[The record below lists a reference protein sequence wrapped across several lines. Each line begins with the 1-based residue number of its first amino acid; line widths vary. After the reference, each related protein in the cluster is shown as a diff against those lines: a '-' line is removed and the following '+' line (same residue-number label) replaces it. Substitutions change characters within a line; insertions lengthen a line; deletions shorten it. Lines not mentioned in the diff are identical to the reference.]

1 MRDDMDSPNASAAPP
16 QGGRVHDGLAGNDP
30 VGRFAGPVA
39 RGLAILCGWWLLG
52 YCFLVVAD
60 IIGRARFGMTLQGTD
75 EIGGYTLAVVSA
87 IGFSHTL
94 LAQRHTRIEVLVR
107 ILPGYA
113 AAVLNLLAAMAL
125 AAAAVYLLLRGADV
139 LAESLEFMSVS
150 SSPLQVPMWLPQGL
164 WVAGLAFFAVTSVA
178 CAGHACW
185 LMLRDP
191 ERVNRV
197 YGPPSLA
204 REIAEGTARLS
215 QDIRP

>member
-1 MRDDMDSPNASAAPP
+1 V
-16 QGGRVHDGLAGNDP
+16 GRV
-30 VGRFAGPVA
+30 AGPVA
-39 RGLAILCGWWLLG
+39 RGLAILCGWWLLE

-60 IIGRARFGMTLQGTD
+60 IIGRARFGLSLQGTD

-107 ILPGYA
+107 ILPGFA
-113 AAVLNLLAAMAL
+113 AALLNLLAAVAL
-125 AAAAVYLLLRGADV
+125 AAVAVYLLVQGADV

-164 WVAGLAFFAVTSVA
+164 WVAGLAFFAVTAVA

-191 ERVNRV
+191 ARVNRV
-197 YGPPSLA
+197 YGPPALE
-204 REIAEGTARLS
+204 REIEESTARLAP
-215 QDIRP
+215 DARP

>member
-1 MRDDMDSPNASAAPP
+1 MRDDMHSPPASAPQP
-16 QGGRVHDGLAGNDP
+16 QGGPAHDDP

-39 RGLAILCGWWLLG
+39 RGLAVLCGWWLLG

-60 IIGRARFGMTLQGTD
+60 IIGRARFGLTLQGTD

-107 ILPGYA
+107 ILPSYA
-113 AAVLNLLAAMAL
+113 AAVLNLLAAVAL

-150 SSPLQVPMWLPQGL
+150 SSPLQVPMWLPQGI
-164 WVAGLAFFAVTSVA
+164 WVAGLAFFAATSVA
-178 CAGHACW
+178 CACHACW
-185 LMLRDP
+185 LMLHDP
-191 ERVNRV
+191 ELVNQV

-204 REIAEGTARLS
+204 HEIEESTTRLS
-215 QDIRP
+215 QDVRP